1 MYHLSHT
8 PKHALT
14 IGYAATLG
22 RPITTVNN
30 ITESENLN
38 GLDVGVFGGS
48 GSRKLERA
56 TYSASIILN
65 DSTVK
70 LSFTFCRLLSET
82 TPLI

>member
-30 ITESENLN
+30 ITEQRNPN
-38 GLDVGVFGGS
+38 GFDVGGFGGS
-48 GSRKLERA
+48 TLKKLERA
-56 TYSASIILN
+56 TYSASRIL
-65 DSTVK
+65 S
-70 LSFTFCRLLSET
+70 
-82 TPLI
+82 